1 MTTPRTS
8 VDPASA
14 APSAVMAGMPG
25 LCSADAAIARARASA
40 FGLSARHSP
49 PRRTSGWVAAAS
61 ARSSSTLIS
70 RPPSDAFRS

>member
-1 MTTPRTS
+1 
-8 VDPASA
+8 
-14 APSAVMAGMPG
+14 MAGMPG

-70 RPPSDAFRS
+70 CPPSDALRS